1 MTEANQL
8 TLSAELESLSA
19 FREFIKTTCN
29 DLKGLTAEA
38 LYDIQL
44 AVDEVCTNI
53 ITHGYEGMDPGSI
66 ILRVE
71 PEPGRVV
78 VSITDFGHPFEP
90 VEPEAPN
97 LEATLEEREEGG
109 LGLFFVFMSI
119 DDITYESSAVGN
131 TTTLIKKYRGE

>member
-1 MTEANQL
+1 VTQPNQL

-19 FREFIKTTCN
+19 FRKLIKTICKDVN
-29 DLKGLTAEA
+29 GLNEDVI
-38 LYDIQL
+38 YEIQL

-71 PEPGRVV
+71 LEPGRVV
-78 VSITDFGHPFEP
+78 VFITDFGHPFEP
-90 VEPEAPN
+90 VEPEAPD
-97 LEATLEEREEGG
+97 LEATLEERDEGG

-119 DDITYESSAVGN
+119 DDINYESSAVGN
-131 TTTLIKKYRGE
+131 TTTLIKNY

>member
-1 MTEANQL
+1 VTQSNQL
-8 TLSAELESLSA
+8 TLSAELESLAA
-19 FREFIKTTCN
+19 FRDLIKTSCKDTAGIN
-29 DLKGLTAEA
+29 DES

-66 ILRVE
+66 ILRVDLE
-71 PEPGRVV
+71 PSRVV

-90 VEPEAPN
+90 VEPETPN

-119 DDITYESSAVGN
+119 DDINYESSAIGN
-131 TTTLIKKYRGE
+131 TTTLIKKY

>member
-1 MTEANQL
+1 MTQI
-8 TLSAELESLSA
+8 TLSAELESLSP
-19 FREFIKTTCN
+19 FRELIKTTCK
-29 DLKGLTAEA
+29 DVKGLNDQAV
-38 LYDIQL
+38 YDIQL

-90 VEPEAPN
+90 VEPDAPN

-119 DDITYESSAVGN
+119 DDINYESSAIGN
-131 TTTLIKKYRGE
+131 TTTIIKKY